1 MNLISSDT
9 YLNFVVRKK
18 NEEIFPERKRESV
31 YVFYYFYALNM
42 LKVDAMNVSC
52 VKKWLLCLLVAG
64 VSGCAGKGEEGES
77 PVEPEGQR
85 EIKIAASVN
94 DLGRATD
101 VGFEAGDVIGVFVVN
116 YSNGT
121 AGDLQNSGNHAD
133 NAKFSY
139 AAGKWTP
146 ETPLFWKD
154 DETPADFYV
163 YYPRVTSPVVT
174 AHVVSVQE
182 DQSTEEAYKACDFLW
197 GKKSGVAPTEEA
209 VNITVNH
216 MLSCLQVKVE
226 PGPGFTTE
234 ELAAAAVQVK
244 VNHVQME
251 AEVNLATGKLTARGG
266 RKSVVLGKNE
276 EFYKGLVIPQTVDEC
291 QLIEVVVNGKSYF
304 LIQSMT
310 FVSGKRYTSTVKVK
324 KTSEGVNVDIGD
336 WEDDGVDHGGV
347 AE

>member
-1 MNLISSDT
+1 M
-9 YLNFVVRKK
+9 
-18 NEEIFPERKRESV
+18 
-31 YVFYYFYALNM
+31 FYYFYALNM

-101 VGFEAGDVIGVFVVN
+101 VGFEAGDAIGVFVVN
-116 YSNGT
+116 YSNGS

-182 DQSTEEAYKACDFLW
+182 DQSTEEA
-197 GKKSGVAPTEEA
+197 

-234 ELAAAAVQVK
+234 ELAAAEVQVK